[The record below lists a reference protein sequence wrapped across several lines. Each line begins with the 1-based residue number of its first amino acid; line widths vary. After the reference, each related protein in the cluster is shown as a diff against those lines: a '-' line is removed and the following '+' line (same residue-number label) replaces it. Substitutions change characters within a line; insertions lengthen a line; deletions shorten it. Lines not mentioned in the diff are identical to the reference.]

1 MAEPPGVEYVST
13 ERTAGGESAPES
25 KSINVVTHAVLPVSR
40 PDLVCVCVCDC
51 DAAVVCCVGRT
62 MACTFGH

>member
-13 ERTAGGESAPES
+13 ERNAGGESAPES

-40 PDLVCVCVCDC
+40 PDLVCVCLCVC
-51 DAAVVCCVGRT
+51 V
-62 MACTFGH
+62 